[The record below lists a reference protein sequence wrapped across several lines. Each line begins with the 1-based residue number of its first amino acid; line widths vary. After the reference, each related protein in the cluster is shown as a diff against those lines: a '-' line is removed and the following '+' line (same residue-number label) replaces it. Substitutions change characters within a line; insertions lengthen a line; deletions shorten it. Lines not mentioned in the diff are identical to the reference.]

1 MFFQGHMVW
10 GYLTARATAS
20 LTKTRLVTPLIF
32 FLSVLPDAD
41 IFLEPFGIRHL
52 TLTHTI
58 ILWLVLFLPVFTYF
72 GIRKTLPYFFALLQ
86 HFLLGDV
93 FIGSVPFLWPL
104 TSDGF
109 GLGFGIT
116 SAMNLFAEGFG
127 LALFLGVSYRTGD
140 LVGMFNG
147 DLINVGYLLPAASVL
162 VSFTPLLHSP
172 CFMPL
177 SFIGLSTAFVAL
189 LFGSFFHSLFRHI
202 TGFL

>member
-20 LTKTRLVTPLIF
+20 LTKTRLVTPLIL

-41 IFLEPFGIRHL
+41 MFLEPFGIRHL

-93 FIGSVPFLWPL
+93 FTGSVPFLWPL
-104 TSDGF
+104 TADRF

-116 SAMNLFAEGFG
+116 SAMNLLAEGFG
-127 LALFLGVSYRTGD
+127 FALFLGVSYRTGD
-140 LVGMFNG
+140 LVGMFSG
-147 DLINVGYLLPAASVL
+147 DLINVGYLLPAGSVL

-172 CFMPL
+172 SFMPL
-177 SFIGLSTAFVAL
+177 TFIGLGTAFAAL
-189 LFGSFFHSLFRHI
+189 LFGSFFHSLLRQI
-202 TGFL
+202 TSLL